1 MKYSPYQIISF
12 KEGEY
17 LVLDVVNY
25 NENIFLYLINN
36 NEFEEDISLV
46 KVLEDGSF
54 GQINDEKEFD
64 YVINKIFLD
73 NEEDLSQF
81 S

>member
-1 MKYSPYQIISF
+1 MKYSPYQVISF

-36 NEFEEDISLV
+36 NEFEDDISLV
-46 KVLEDGSF
+46 KVLEDGSCS
-54 GQINDEKEFD
+54 QNNDEKEFD
-64 YVINKIFLD
+64 YVINKIFID
-73 NEEDLSQF
+73 NEEDLYQF
-81 S
+81 Y

>member
-25 NENIFLYLINN
+25 NENIFLYIINN
-36 NEFEEDISLV
+36 NEFEDDISLV

-54 GQINDEKEFD
+54 GQIDDEKEFD

>member
-25 NENIFLYLINN
+25 NENTFLYLINN
-36 NEFEEDISLV
+36 NEFEDDISLV

-54 GQINDEKEFD
+54 GQIDDEKEFD

>member
-1 MKYSPYQIISF
+1 MKYSLFQIISF

-36 NEFEEDISLV
+36 NEFEDDISLV

>member
-1 MKYSPYQIISF
+1 MKYSPYQINSF

-36 NEFEEDISLV
+36 NEFEDDISLV

>member
-25 NENIFLYLINN
+25 NENTFLYLINN
-36 NEFEEDISLV
+36 NEFEDDISLV

>member
-36 NEFEEDISLV
+36 NEFEDDISLV

>member
-12 KEGEY
+12 KEGKY

-25 NENIFLYLINN
+25 NENTFLYLINN
-36 NEFEEDISLV
+36 NEFEDDISLV

-54 GQINDEKEFD
+54 GQIDDEKEFD

>member
-1 MKYSPYQIISF
+1 MKYSPYQVISF

-36 NEFEEDISLV
+36 NEFEDDISLV